1 MQSRFDNDCFYY
13 DTTTVVLAGY
23 RAEPQMLGGGSSSS
37 LMAMSLADGITMLPP
52 DVVSIE
58 RGLLLS
64 FESLF
69 SN

>member
-1 MQSRFDNDCFYY
+1 
-13 DTTTVVLAGY
+13 
-23 RAEPQMLGGGSSSS
+23 MLGGGSSSS